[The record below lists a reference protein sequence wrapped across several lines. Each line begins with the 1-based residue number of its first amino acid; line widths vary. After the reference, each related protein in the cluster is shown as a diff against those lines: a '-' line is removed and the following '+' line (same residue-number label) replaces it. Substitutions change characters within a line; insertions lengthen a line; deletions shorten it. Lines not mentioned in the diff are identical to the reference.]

1 MKVLMLIAAFVLAI
15 AACSSG
21 SGGDAT
27 PTAAPTAT
35 EAQATATLAP
45 VATEAKEVVPTATQ
59 SAALSETDPT
69 ATPLAVP
76 TTAPA
81 STPTSETVSV
91 PDDFL
96 THTDD
101 VFGIEV
107 KYPPEWEGIPEVA
120 PPSSIA
126 LLGPEGGEPFVG
138 ISLFYNTNLLTPAD
152 AVDLLVVGL
161 FDRTGFRT
169 LEEEEV
175 TLQDGRKGFQSGYQ
189 WRDENG
195 EGRGLVFAAVERARN
210 YVVFAEGP
218 KEAFESHLDD
228 IQSIIS
234 SLQINEPEPL
244 GIPRDEALTLY
255 ETEPLILDPAIAQE
269 SGSIQYIV
277 QIFSG
282 LVAFDQSLQL
292 QPDLAESWERSED
305 GLVYTFTLRDNAV
318 FHDEK
323 KVTAEDVRASWTR
336 AASLAGVSSTVGTY
350 LNDIVGVAEVMAG
363 DAEEI
368 SGVMVLDEMTLQVT
382 IDAPKAYFLSKLAH
396 PVAFIVDQA
405 QIDASPEE
413 GDPWWVTPNGTGP
426 FSLREWMAQKVI
438 VLEAN
443 ELYYGTVPSV
453 PNVVFQL
460 HGGIPSLMY
469 EAGDID
475 AAVVIP
481 DELGEIQ
488 DPGNPLSTELVE
500 LADLSIRYVGLNA
513 DRPPFDDPLV
523 RRAFLLATDR
533 KTLVE
538 SVFGDGVELA
548 QGFVPPGLPGFTS
561 DLEDIPFDP
570 EEAKRLL
577 ASSTYGESGLPDMS
591 FVAPGTSQPTQDIST
606 LVNMWRQNLGVDVE
620 IQLVDPDLYYYVLDR
635 IPEGSFFTYGW
646 IADYPDPHNFLDVLF
661 RGGATNNVGRY
672 LNEEVDALLD
682 QAGVEGDIAERERIY
697 QQVERMLVDDAA
709 AIPLYYDRSQQLVKP
724 YVEGLSFTPF
734 GMLDLRNVVLQER

>member
-1 MKVLMLIAAFVLAI
+1 V
-15 AACSSG
+15 
-21 SGGDAT
+21 AT
-27 PTAAPTAT
+27 EANGAAPTAT
-35 EAQATATLAP
+35 
-45 VATEAKEVVPTATQ
+45 Q
-59 SAALSETDPT
+59 SPEPSETNPT
-69 ATPLAVP
+69 ATPLAGP

-81 STPTSETVSV
+81 STPISDAISV

-96 THTDD
+96 THADD

-107 KYPPEWEGIPEVA
+107 RYPPEWESVPQVG

-126 LLGPEGGEPFVG
+126 LLGPDGGEPFVG

-175 TLQDGRKGFQSGYQ
+175 TLLDGRKGFQSGYQ
-189 WRDENG
+189 WRDESG
-195 EGRGLVFAAVERARN
+195 EGRGLVFATVERARN

-218 KEAFESHLDD
+218 KEAFDNNLDD
-228 IQSIIS
+228 IRSIIS
-234 SLQINEPEPL
+234 SLQITDPEPL

-282 LVAFDQSLQL
+282 LVSFDQSLQL

-318 FHDEK
+318 FHDGK
-323 KVTAEDVRASWTR
+323 KVTAEDVKASWTR
-336 AASLAGVSSTVGTY
+336 AASLAGISSTVGTY
-350 LNDIVGVAEVMAG
+350 LNDIIGVAEVMAG

-368 SGVMVLDEMTLQVT
+368 SGLEVLAEKTLQVT

-405 QIDASPEE
+405 QIDAAPAE

-426 FSLREWMAQKVI
+426 FSLREWMAQKLI

-443 ELYYGTVPSV
+443 DLYYGTVPTV
-453 PNVVFQL
+453 PNVVFHL

-475 AAVVIP
+475 AAIVIP
-481 DELGEIQ
+481 DELERIQ
-488 DPGNPLSTELVE
+488 DASNPLSKELIE
-500 LADLSIRYVGLNA
+500 IADLSIRYVGLNA

-538 SVFGDGVELA
+538 SVFGGGVELA

-570 EEAKRLL
+570 DEAKRLL
-577 ASSTYGESGLPDMS
+577 AASTYGESGLPDMF
-591 FVAPGTSQPTQDIST
+591 FVAPGTSQPSQDIST

-620 IQLVDPDLYYYVLDR
+620 IQLIDPELYYYVLDR
-635 IPEGSFFTYGW
+635 VPEGSFFTYGW

-672 LNEEVDALLD
+672 LNAEVDALLD
-682 QAGVEGDIAERERIY
+682 QAGVEGDIEEREKIY
-697 QQVERMLVDDAA
+697 QQVERMLVGDAA
-709 AIPLYYDRSQQLVKP
+709 AIPLYFDRSQQLVKP
-724 YVEGLSFTPF
+724 YVDGLSFTPF